1 MDDNR
6 QEALKSLAAQ
16 LLELREMLKTNQT
29 REAEQHLRRF

>member
-1 MDDNR
+1 MDEYR

-29 REAEQHLRRF
+29 QEAEKHLRRY